1 MEALNQRRSG
11 GADGTNDGGAN
22 KLAAI
27 TEFDAFMRG
36 GDGTR
41 FQENGDAGFFHF
53 LAGEIAKRGGHFG
66 QYLVLRMDHGHYDIL
81 FPEIAVEAGA
91 AANQF
96 VEFAGDFDPAEP
108 GPHDDEMEKPA
119 ASLGIGGCF
128 GAFHLMDD
136 VLSEVDGVVHDLESE
151 SVLRHAWDDA
161 EVAVRSTGEDHM
173 VVVQARPDAVAL
185 VIFNLGSGQI
195 DSFHALGTAADTRE
209 HLAKG
214 CGGCVYIDGGSR
226 DIGEQR
232 MKNHVVLAVE
242 D

>member
-1 MEALNQRRSG
+1 
-11 GADGTNDGGAN
+11 
-22 KLAAI
+22 
-27 TEFDAFMRG
+27 
-36 GDGTR
+36 
-41 FQENGDAGFFHF
+41 
-53 LAGEIAKRGGHFG
+53 
-66 QYLVLRMDHGHYDIL
+66 
-81 FPEIAVEAGA
+81 
-91 AANQF
+91 
-96 VEFAGDFDPAEP
+96 
-108 GPHDDEMEKPA
+108 
-119 ASLGIGGCF
+119 
-128 GAFHLMDD
+128 MDD

-209 HLAKG
+209 HLAKR